1 MDNADERDLFE
12 AIGNLYEAPAEIR
25 RLRSLV
31 GMIRKPLA
39 EQLYKWTAD
48 GQYGALFDNIEDNLT
63 FSRFQAFDFEGMDKY
78 PQVLEPLLF
87 YILHRANAA
96 IYDAGEATVSKWFIM
111 DEAWRFFR
119 NPTTRLYI
127 VEALKTWRKRNAALV
142 LATQSGEDL
151 EQSEILPIV
160 VESCPTKLFLAN
172 PGMAEEWYRRT
183 FKLNITES
191 ELIARL
197 IPKQQI
203 LLKRPDFAKVLN
215 LNVDP
220 KGYWIYTNS
229 PYDNQ
234 RKREAFAQHG
244 IERGLELLARSNR

>member
-1 MDNADERDLFE
+1 
-12 AIGNLYEAPAEIR
+12 
-25 RLRSLV
+25 
-31 GMIRKPLA
+31 
-39 EQLYKWTAD
+39 
-48 GQYGALFDNIEDNLT
+48 
-63 FSRFQAFDFEGMDKY
+63 MDKY

-96 IYDAGEATVSKWFIM
+96 IHAAAETTVSKWFVM

-172 PGMAEEWYRRT
+172 PGMDEEWYRRI
-183 FKLNITES
+183 FKLNMTES
-191 ELIARL
+191 QTIARL
-197 IPKQQI
+197 IPKQQF
-203 LLKRPDFAKVLN
+203 LLKRPDHAKVLN

-220 KGYWIYTNS
+220 RGYWIYTNS

-234 RKREAFAQHG
+234 RKREAFARYG
-244 IERGLELLARSNR
+244 FERGLEVLASSNSEE